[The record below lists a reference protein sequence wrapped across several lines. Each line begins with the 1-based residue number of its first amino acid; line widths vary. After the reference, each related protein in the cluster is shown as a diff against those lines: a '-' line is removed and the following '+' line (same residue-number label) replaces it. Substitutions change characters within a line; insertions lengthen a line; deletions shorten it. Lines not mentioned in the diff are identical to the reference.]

1 MGSKND
7 MTRKDFLTLT
17 FTLIGSTAV
26 GAAACSS
33 SNNSADGGTAG
44 TTGTGGHGGTTGTG
58 GHGGSG
64 GAAGTNPLPETMIAD
79 ANMHSH
85 TLTIPASTVDATTAQ
100 MINTGVTDAHMH
112 IVTLEP
118 AQLTTLKGGGN
129 VTVTTSSAGTPA
141 HMHMYMVSC
150 H

>member
-1 MGSKND
+1 M
-7 MTRKDFLTLT
+7 
-17 FTLIGSTAV
+17 
-26 GAAACSS
+26 
-33 SNNSADGGTAG
+33 
-44 TTGTGGHGGTTGTG
+44 
-58 GHGGSG
+58 
-64 GAAGTNPLPETMIAD
+64 
-79 ANMHSH
+79 
-85 TLTIPASTVDATTAQ
+85 
-100 MINTGVTDAHMH
+100 TDAHMH